1 MPVFGSLCNETYLL
15 QRYKFFSIT
24 QHLPRTFDLENSS
37 SHDFQQFLLR
47 PGWDPTT
54 WKTSE
59 NLPKWGHHLRY
70 VGAAGIPVLPY
81 LSLYTEIA
89 VSLIIWFLAIFS
101 WDFRRIFLYLAR
113 YHKMTYILAKVFS
126 RCLESKIWKIYWEGR
141 RWDTPL
147 DFDIVANRVLRPASY
162 RRV

>member
-1 MPVFGSLCNETYLL
+1 MNKSLCKDNHYYYSHNNRLGKL
-15 QRYKFFSIT
+15 IWI
-24 QHLPRTFDLENSS
+24 NSS

-70 VGAAGIPVLPY
+70 VGAAGILYCLTLASTLARSKPQWASLFCFS
-81 LSLYTEIA
+81 LSSVGI
-89 VSLIIWFLAIFS
+89 
-101 WDFRRIFLYLAR
+101 FRRIFLYLAR

-147 DFDIVANRVLRPASY
+147 GFDIVANRVLRPASY